1 MEAQKFHIYNQKN
14 TVVEEAFSF
23 VKANFDFS
31 NAEKQYRSLSVIS
44 SSPKEGKTTIAIN
57 LSISFAKGGVK
68 TLLVDADL
76 RKSFEVKR
84 LSAEFKKGLSDYLT
98 GNAKFEDV
106 ISASNIDNLHYISC
120 GSKVNNPSSF
130 LSSKTFNEFLKVIG
144 SKYELVIFD
153 TPAVFSVSDAY
164 IIASKTDATI
174 LAVKA
179 GEVKLPKLKMV
190 KEELKKANANVVGVV
205 LNRVDHSE
213 YRRSF
218 EAYDYF
224 NDELKFNKLLKSQN
238 K

>member
-1 MEAQKFHIYNQKN
+1 METQKFQIYDQKN

-57 LSISFAKGGVK
+57 ISISFAKGGVK

-76 RKSFEVKR
+76 RKSFKVKR

-98 GNAKFEDV
+98 GNAKLEEV
-106 ISASNIDNLHYISC
+106 IRTSNIDNLDYISC
-120 GSKVNNPSSF
+120 GSKANNSSSL
-130 LSSKTFNEFLKVIG
+130 LSLKTFNEFLKEI
-144 SKYELVIFD
+144 SLEYELVIFD
-153 TPAVFSVSDAY
+153 TPAVFSVSDGY

-174 LAVKA
+174 LTVKA

-190 KEELKKANANVVGVV
+190 KEELKKAKANVVGVV
-205 LNRVDHSE
+205 LNRVDSSE

-218 EAYDYF
+218 GAYDYF
-224 NDELKFNKLLKSQN
+224 SDDTKFTRYCKNEN
-238 K
+238 N